1 MKPLYLAAAAALLS
15 ACTSQPSGPV
25 APIAVTSTSIQAF
38 RDICL
43 KNAPDF
49 AGSIAA
55 AKAYGVT
62 EFEDLGFMTAGFN
75 ADKSLSVQ
83 LKPGVECVVTTENQ
97 KDDSLTR
104 QFLSVVAESANSPTP
119 RSVPVKFVLA
129 GQTFIAM
136 HDRRG
141 GEAFVLLK
149 AK

>member
-1 MKPLYLAAAAALLS
+1 MKLLYLAAAAALLS
-15 ACTSQPSGPV
+15 ACASQPSGPV
-25 APIAVTSTSIQAF
+25 TVTSTSIQAF

-62 EFEDLGFMTAGFN
+62 ELEDLGFMSAGFN
-75 ADKSLSVQ
+75 GDKSLSVQ
-83 LKPGVECVVTTENQ
+83 LKPGAECVVTTENQ

>member
-1 MKPLYLAAAAALLS
+1 MKLLYLAAAAALLS
-15 ACTSQPSGPV
+15 ACASQPSGPV
-25 APIAVTSTSIQAF
+25 AVTSTSIQAF

-62 EFEDLGFMTAGFN
+62 ELEDLGFMTAGFN
-75 ADKSLSVQ
+75 GDKSLSVQ

>member
-1 MKPLYLAAAAALLS
+1 MKLLYLAAAAPLLS
-15 ACTSQPSGPV
+15 ACASQPSGPV
-25 APIAVTSTSIQAF
+25 AVTSTSIQAF

-49 AGSIAA
+49 AGSSAA

-62 EFEDLGFMTAGFN
+62 ELEDLGFMTAGFN
-75 ADKSLSVQ
+75 GDKSLSVQ

-136 HDRRG
+136 HDRHG